1 MTRATKTKS
10 VAAPAAQSRE
20 EVEHLIERIGIQQ
33 RELQRLE
40 ADLGDRLAEA
50 KRDAETRAL
59 PLKESIAAA
68 QDRISRWCEANRAEL
83 TKGGKTKTVEFTTGA
98 VSWRLRPPRV
108 TVRGGEQPVIDWL
121 QKHLGGRFIRTKL
134 ELDKEGLRSA
144 PEMVPSIPG
153 VKIGSAGEDFIVEP
167 FAGQLVE
174 GV

>member
-1 MTRATKTKS
+1 MTRVTKTKS

-20 EVEHLIERIGIQQ
+20 EVESLIESIGIQQ
-33 RELQRLE
+33 RELQRQE

-59 PLKESIAAA
+59 PLKESIADA

-108 TVRGGEQPVIDWL
+108 TVRGGEQAVIDWL
-121 QKHLGGRFIRTKL
+121 QKNLAGRFIRTKL
-134 ELDKEGLRSA
+134 ELDKEALRST

-153 VKIGSAGEDFIVEP
+153 VKVGSAGEDFIVEP